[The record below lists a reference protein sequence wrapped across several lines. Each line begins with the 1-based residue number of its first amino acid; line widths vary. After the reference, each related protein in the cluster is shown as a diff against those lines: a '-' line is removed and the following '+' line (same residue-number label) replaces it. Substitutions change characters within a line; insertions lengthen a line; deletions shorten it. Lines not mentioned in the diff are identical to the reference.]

1 MESKKKISI
10 VTPCFNEELNIEL
23 CYLAV
28 KKSMDALSDKYT
40 YEHIFSDNA
49 STDMSHEILNRLAKE
64 DKNVKVL
71 FNSRNVGP
79 FRNMASALKF
89 ATGDAV
95 VPMVPADLQDPPSVI
110 ESFLEQWEG
119 GYNVVYGIRE
129 NRKEG
134 FFLKKARSFYYY
146 LLRSS
151 GGVTPPANAGEFML
165 IDHKVAVAINSVDDE
180 YPYLRGLVAQ
190 AEPRHTSVRYE
201 WAIRDHGKSRNS
213 IVDLFDQ
220 ALNGIIT
227 TTKIPARLSM
237 IFGLVFSLAGI
248 LIGVYNL
255 INFLV
260 NQPEAQQGIPTL
272 IVAVFVFGGLNLFF
286 LGLVAEY
293 VLAIYSQVRKP
304 PKMYHS
310 EKLNF
315 EECQ

>member
-1 MESKKKISI
+1 MEIKKKLSI

-23 CYLAV
+23 CYSSV
-28 KKSMDALSDKYT
+28 KANMDKLSDRYS

-49 STDMSHEILNRLAKE
+49 SSDKSLEILRGIASY
-64 DKNVKVL
+64 DSNVKVL
-71 FNSRNVGP
+71 VNSRNVGP

-89 ATGDAV
+89 TSGDAV
-95 VPMVPADLQDPPSVI
+95 VPMVPADLQDPPEVI
-110 ESFLEQWEG
+110 EKLIAEWENG
-119 GYNVVYGIRE
+119 FKVVYGVRE

-134 FFLKKARSFYYY
+134 FFLKKARATYYY
-146 LLRSS
+146 LLKIS

-165 IDHKVAVAINSVDDE
+165 IDRKVVQSITAVDDE

-190 AEPRHTSVRYE
+190 AEPKYSSVSYE

-237 IFGLVFSLAGI
+237 IFGLVMSVSGI
-248 LIGVYNL
+248 LIGAYNL
-255 INFLV
+255 FNFLF
-260 NQPEAQQGIPTL
+260 NEANTQQGIPTL
-272 IVAVFVFGGLNLFF
+272 IVAVFIFGGLNLFF
-286 LGLVAEY
+286 LGLVGEY

-304 PKMYHS
+304 PEMYHT
-310 EKLNF
+310 EKINF
-315 EECQ
+315 

>member
-1 MESKKKISI
+1 MEIKKKISI

-28 KKSMDALSDKYT
+28 RENMQKLKDKYD

-49 STDMSHEILNRLAKE
+49 STDMSYEILNRLAKE

-89 ATGDAV
+89 TTGDAV

-119 GYNVVYGIRE
+119 GYDVVYGIRE

-134 FFLKKARSFYYY
+134 FFIKKARSFYYY

-151 GGVTPPANAGEFML
+151 GGITPPANAGEFML
-165 IDHKVAVAINSVDDE
+165 IDRKVADAINSVDDE

-190 AEPRHTSVRYE
+190 AEPRYSSVRYE

-213 IVDLFDQ
+213 LVDLFDQ

-237 IFGLVFSLAGI
+237 IFGLFFSVTGI
-248 LIGVYNL
+248 VIGVYNL
-255 INFLV
+255 LSFLL
-260 NQPEAQQGIPTL
+260 NAPSTQQGIPTL
-272 IVAVFVFGGLNLFF
+272 IVAVFLFGGLNLFF

-304 PKMYHS
+304 PEMYHS
-310 EKLNF
+310 KTLNF
-315 EECQ
+315 